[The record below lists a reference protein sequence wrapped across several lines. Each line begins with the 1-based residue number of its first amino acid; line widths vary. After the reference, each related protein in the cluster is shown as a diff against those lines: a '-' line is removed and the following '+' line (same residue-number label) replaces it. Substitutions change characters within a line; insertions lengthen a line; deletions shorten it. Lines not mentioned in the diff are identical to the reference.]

1 NFAVGLSASTGPD
14 VSRSQCCQDV
24 SCQSN
29 DSKPSRQ
36 SQIFDIIKSGMLI
49 PVQTLVEQNGISI
62 LSMRDD
68 KGHTP
73 AHWTC
78 LGGHTAVLRYMI
90 ENKVP
95 IDEPSNNDLGAKPV
109 HWACVNGHIA
119 IVDILSQA
127 GVDLDT
133 VDNKNCTPLIVA
145 AQYGQ
150 TMLAG
155 YLMGKGARLQLTDK
169 DGDNALHW
177 AAFKGHNEL
186 MRLLIYSGFN
196 PKQKDNYG
204 QTVLHLACINGNL
217 QAVKD
222 LCEQDGVDVDQ
233 ADNNG
238 KTPLMLAIGRKH
250 DSLVS
255 YLKKEIHSR
264 NSLLPRIDCWS
275 IIFGPPGNTKAA
287 LIFFLVTVV
296 LWGYPM
302 YLIKCLPVT
311 WNDLQAFHVL
321 FMCTNVIM
329 WICLYHSNSIDP
341 GFLPRNIPEYDLAI
355 KQVAHFDEW
364 KQGQNPLSRLC
375 HTCRTVR
382 PLRAKHCRI
391 CNRCIRE
398 FDHHCPYIHNCV
410 GYYNR
415 AYFLAFLSTLM
426 VLVALSNYFM
436 YYVVFYVQSD
446 WLSTIGSCQLA
457 FFTIMISVVFFMS
470 ETIHTYAI
478 ALDCINSLLL
488 YGKANHCCIMT
499 GLHGVV
505 VCRISFTG
513 VCVGMSIMGT
523 QALHFSYVVL
533 SMEGMPWYRI
543 DFMLGLVLC
552 IVFYTIIFQA
562 AKNIT
567 TNERINRKRYQYLKD
582 GKGAFYN
589 PFDRGIRMNLLEFLH
604 LKPSQT
610 EDEVQLLGIH
620 TV

>member
-1 NFAVGLSASTGPD
+1 MAENNFAVGLSASAATAI
-14 VSRSQCCQDV
+14 SQSCEDACCP
-24 SCQSN
+24 SN
-29 DSKPSRQ
+29 AGKTSAQ

-62 LSMRDD
+62 LSIRDD

-217 QAVKD
+217 QAIKD
-222 LCEQDGVDVDQ
+222 LCEQDGVEVDQ

-255 YLKKEIHSR
+255 YLKKEIKSR
-264 NSLLPRIDCWS
+264 SSLLPRIDCWS

-311 WNDLQAFHVL
+311 WNDLQVFHVL

-391 CNRCIRE
+391 CNRCVRE

-426 VLVALSNYFM
+426 VLVILSNYFM

-457 FFTIMISVVFFMS
+457 FFTIMISVIFFMS
-470 ETIHTYAI
+470 QITVVI
-478 ALDCINSLLL
+478 AH
-488 YGKANHCCIMT
+488 Y
-499 GLHGVV
+499 V
-505 VCRISFTG
+505 VCRVSFTG
-513 VCVGMSIMGT
+513 VCLGMSIMGT
-523 QALHFSYVVL
+523 QALHFSYIVL
-533 SMEGMPWYRI
+533 SMEGMPLYRV
-543 DFMLGLVLC
+543 DFMIALILC
-552 IVFYTIIFQA
+552 IVFYIIVMCLGESAIFQA
-562 AKNIT
+562 ATNIT
-567 TNERINRKRYQYLKD
+567 TNERINRKRYDYLKD

-589 PFDRGIRMNLLEFLH
+589 PFDRGIRLNFLEFLH

-610 EDEVQLLGIH
+610 EEEVQLLGIH